1 MSKTDSTKWNLAQQK
16 EEQHFVC
23 FAYGSNML
31 IKKLRSRCPSAV
43 KIGVC
48 KIKKHVLKFHK
59 VSKKDH
65 SGKCDCEFTESETA
79 EVYGVLFR
87 IPKSEET
94 KLDEIEGL
102 GKGYEKKPI
111 PVTTIE
117 EGKDTAVMY
126 YATDEAKDPNKKPYV
141 WYLNQV
147 IEGAKENC
155 LPDDYIAKIR
165 KVVADEDW
173 DRDRHA
179 TEAALYNGI

>member
-1 MSKTDSTKWNLAQQK
+1 MNSEQQK

-31 IKKLRSRCPSAV
+31 IKKLRVRCRNAV

-48 KIKKHVLKFHK
+48 KIKKHNLKFHK
-59 VSKKDH
+59 VSKDH
-65 SGKCDCEFTESETA
+65 SGKCDCELTQIESD

-87 IPKSEET
+87 IPKSEA
-94 KLDEIEGL
+94 KSLDKAEGL
-102 GKGYEKKPI
+102 GNGYEKKKI
-111 PVTTIE
+111 DVTTIE

-126 YATDEAKDPNKKPYV
+126 CATDEAKDPNKKPYV

-147 IEGAKENC
+147 IEGAKENY

-165 KVVADEDW
+165 KVAADEDQ
-173 DRDRHA
+173 DRARHA
-179 TEAALYNGI
+179 TEAAHYNGI

>member
-1 MSKTDSTKWNLAQQK
+1 MNSEQQK
-16 EEQHFVC
+16 EEQYFVC

-31 IKKLRSRCPSAV
+31 IKKLRSRCPSAE

-48 KIKKHVLKFHK
+48 KIKKHNLKFHK

-65 SGKCDCEFTESETA
+65 SGKCDCEYTESETA

-87 IPKSEET
+87 IPKSEQT
-94 KLDEIEGL
+94 KLDEFEGL
-102 GKGYEKKPI
+102 GKGYAKKKI
-111 PVTTIE
+111 GVTTIE

-126 YATDEAKDPNKKPYV
+126 CATDEAKDPNKKPYV

-155 LPDDYIAKIR
+155 LPDDYIAKIS
-165 KVVADEDW
+165 KVAADEDL
-173 DRDRHA
+173 DRARHA
-179 TEAALYNGI
+179 TEAAHYNGI

>member
-59 VSKKDH
+59 VSYDK
-65 SGKCDCEFTESETA
+65 SGKCDCESTESETA

-126 YATDEAKDPNKKPYV
+126 CATDEAKDPNKKPYV

-165 KVVADEDW
+165 KAS
-173 DRDRHA
+173 
-179 TEAALYNGI
+179 

>member
-1 MSKTDSTKWNLAQQK
+1 MDSTEWNLARHKGVQN
-16 EEQHFVC
+16 FVC

-31 IKKLRSRCPSAV
+31 IKKLRSRCPSVA
-43 KIGVC
+43 KIGMC
-48 KIKKHVLKFHK
+48 KIKKHNLKFHK

-94 KLDEIEGL
+94 LLDEFEGL
-102 GKGYEKKPI
+102 GKGYAKKKI
-111 PVTTIE
+111 DVTTIE

-126 YATDEAKDPNKKPYV
+126 CATDEAKDPNKKPYV

-165 KVVADEDW
+165 KVVADEDP
-173 DRDRHA
+173 DRARHA

>member
-1 MSKTDSTKWNLAQQK
+1 MNSEQQK
-16 EEQHFVC
+16 EEQYFVC

-31 IKKLRSRCPSAV
+31 IKKLRSRCPSAE
-43 KIGVC
+43 KIGMC
-48 KIKKHVLKFHK
+48 KIKKHNLKFHK

-65 SGKCDCEFTESETA
+65 SGKCDCEYTESETA

-87 IPKSEET
+87 IPKLEET
-94 KLDEIEGL
+94 KLDEFEGL

-111 PVTTIE
+111 DVTTIE

-165 KVVADEDW
+165 KVAADKDHNLV
-173 DRDRHA
+173 RHA
-179 TEAALYNGI
+179 AEAALYNGI

>member
-1 MSKTDSTKWNLAQQK
+1 MNSDQQK
-16 EEQHFVC
+16 EEQYFVC

-31 IKKLRSRCPSAV
+31 IKKLRSRCPSAE

-48 KIKKHVLKFHK
+48 KIKKHNLKFHK
-59 VSKKDH
+59 VSKDH
-65 SGKCDCEFTESETA
+65 SGKCDCELTQIEA
-79 EVYGVLFR
+79 DEVYGVLFR
-87 IPKSEET
+87 IPKSEEK
-94 KLDEIEGL
+94 KLDEFEGL

-126 YATDEAKDPNKKPYV
+126 CATDEAKDPNKKPYV

-165 KVVADEDW
+165 KVAADEDQ
-173 DRDRHA
+173 DRARHA

>member
-1 MSKTDSTKWNLAQQK
+1 MNSAQQK

-31 IKKLRSRCPSAV
+31 IKKLRVRCRNAV

-48 KIKKHVLKFHK
+48 KIKKHNLKFHK

-65 SGKCDCEFTESETA
+65 SGKCDCEYTESETA

-87 IPKSEET
+87 IPKSEEK
-94 KLDEIEGL
+94 KLDESEGL
-102 GKGYEKKPI
+102 GKGYKKKKI
-111 PVTTIE
+111 AVTTIE

-126 YATDEAKDPNKKPYV
+126 CATDEAKDPNKKPYV

-155 LPDDYIAKIR
+155 LPDDYIAKIS
-165 KVVADEDW
+165 KVVADEDPI
-173 DRDRHA
+173 RDRHA